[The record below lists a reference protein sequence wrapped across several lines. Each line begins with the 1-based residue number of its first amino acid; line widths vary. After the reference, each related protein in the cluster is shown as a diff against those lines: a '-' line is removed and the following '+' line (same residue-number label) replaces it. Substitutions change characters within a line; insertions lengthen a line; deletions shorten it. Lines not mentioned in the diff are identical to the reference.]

1 MFYENLEL
9 LREKNPFLAF
19 SLGEKPSAASLREEK
34 LQKIEPA
41 EVSFIYDWHDPTPF
55 IEREAELCFIFK
67 NPSDV
72 VTFLQNSATAILLKN
87 PKVHV
92 VLPGE
97 NEEEYKVL
105 GWRYLFM
112 KRVHILSSRS
122 DEKVRDRLEQM
133 LQSIELVASDYRE
146 YGVDILRNVYENLL
160 SLDEVIFASELKKE
174 FPKRPA
180 IVCGAGPS
188 LIAHLEELKSLETR
202 VIILGCGSAIPILMK
217 AGIRPHLAAFVDPNP
232 PLGPFQELEDFT
244 MPLFYQNRMSKDIL
258 KLHKGAKVW
267 MGSSGGYLVED
278 WLDEE
283 LGFPE
288 LFFDAGWNVANFGM
302 RALTELGASSIY
314 FLGVDGCYDKE
325 VMEPHEWKVEDVHG
339 STKVTRKDLFMG
351 TRWIADFAKSH
362 PDVPII
368 NMGGSGLII
377 DAVNGGTLQIMKEKL
392 PIWHPK
398 EVLAYLFQN
407 LSRHKIDRKKGV
419 DLLLTLHESLFRM
432 EMAAKECLEIFQRQ
446 NGVAA
451 FALFDVEIKDE
462 IAHNLLL
469 EPLWNIWKHLLLR
482 HHRDEGDLP
491 YAKGL
496 QEVLFFHRVIEKH
509 LSLIN
514 EILST

>member
-55 IEREAELCFIFK
+55 IEREGELCFIFK

-72 VTFLQNSATAILLKN
+72 VTFLQNIATAILLKN

-188 LIAHLEELKSLETR
+188 LIAHLE
-202 VIILGCGSAIPILMK
+202 
-217 AGIRPHLAAFVDPNP
+217 
-232 PLGPFQELEDFT
+232 
-244 MPLFYQNRMSKDIL
+244 
-258 KLHKGAKVW
+258 
-267 MGSSGGYLVED
+267 
-278 WLDEE
+278 
-283 LGFPE
+283 
-288 LFFDAGWNVANFGM
+288 
-302 RALTELGASSIY
+302 
-314 FLGVDGCYDKE
+314 
-325 VMEPHEWKVEDVHG
+325 
-339 STKVTRKDLFMG
+339 
-351 TRWIADFAKSH
+351 
-362 PDVPII
+362 
-368 NMGGSGLII
+368 
-377 DAVNGGTLQIMKEKL
+377 
-392 PIWHPK
+392 
-398 EVLAYLFQN
+398 
-407 LSRHKIDRKKGV
+407 
-419 DLLLTLHESLFRM
+419 
-432 EMAAKECLEIFQRQ
+432 
-446 NGVAA
+446 
-451 FALFDVEIKDE
+451 
-462 IAHNLLL
+462 
-469 EPLWNIWKHLLLR
+469 
-482 HHRDEGDLP
+482 
-491 YAKGL
+491 
-496 QEVLFFHRVIEKH
+496 
-509 LSLIN
+509 
-514 EILST
+514 